1 MSAGEQLGGALA
13 VTCITLGLI
22 TWPLAF
28 NLGAYGEVF
37 YDDIFRVVVASSIL
51 FAIVT
56 ITRPYRSPQIWLVL
70 GALASRLAWMLAAGF
85 VVGSTSEALDQPAF
99 LLWLVLILLISVP
112 ISLRLLLDLFTPE
125 VSQLADRRI
134 GIGVGA
140 LIIVV
145 AGLGFVAGRNNDRF
159 MTCADFAVAGSSEPE
174 NCSPPD

>member
-1 MSAGEQLGGALA
+1 
-13 VTCITLGLI
+13 
-22 TWPLAF
+22 
-28 NLGAYGEVF
+28 
-37 YDDIFRVVVASSIL
+37 
-51 FAIVT
+51 
-56 ITRPYRSPQIWLVL
+56 
-70 GALASRLAWMLAAGF
+70 MLAAGF

-174 NCSPPD
+174 NCSPTD